1 MRRAA
6 IVLGSVLVSVLTA
19 CGGGGG
25 SGVAGGGG
33 GGGGGGGALPWT
45 IEVVDNTSADVGT
58 YPSLALG
65 PSNSLHLSYLDR
77 TNKTYKY
84 ATWSGTSWTRRVVG
98 PSIGSYSVSGMWS
111 SVAVTSTGTPWVS
124 FHVADV
130 EYRLASWNGTSW
142 TTTPIPAAETAYA
155 FLGHNRVA
163 VNPVDGTPRVS
174 SWMYHSY
181 AGTPPSVL
189 AFWRP
194 GLAAVVE
201 VSGPMVASD
210 LTFESNGYHNAIAVD
225 STGNSQISFVHWDG
239 QPRATT
245 KSYAAWAQQS
255 GGTWTVR
262 DIEEVGVPSTAQPYA
277 ENFTSIA
284 VDASGR
290 PHIVFA
296 NPIAG
301 AYKYATWSGT
311 AWTIERI
318 DATAT
323 GGYRAEYLAL
333 DQSGTPHVC
342 YYGAGYKLHYA
353 KRTGA
358 NTWATE
364 VVDPSSDD
372 TGYGCGI
379 VVDSTGKV
387 HIAYRNLTTYAVKMA
402 HR

>member
-1 MRRAA
+1 MNPHRLILAA
-6 IVLGSVLVSVLTA
+6 SLVSMLGA
-19 CGGGGG
+19 CGGSGGG
-25 SGVAGGGG
+25 AAGGG

-45 IEVVDNTSADVGT
+45 IEVVDDTSADVGT
-58 YPSLALG
+58 YPSLAVG
-65 PSNSLHLSYLDR
+65 PANSLHVSYLDR
-77 TNKTYKY
+77 ANKSYKY
-84 ATWSGTSWTRRVVG
+84 AAWNGTTWTRRVVG
-98 PSIGSYSVSGMWS
+98 PSLGTFSTSGMWS

-130 EYRLASWNGTSW
+130 AYRLASWNGSSW
-142 TTTPIPAAETAYA
+142 TTSNLPSTELAWA

-163 VNPVDGTPRVS
+163 INPVDDTPRVS
-174 SWMYHSY
+174 SWMYHSSG
-181 AGTPPSVL
+181 ATPPNVL
-189 AFWRP
+189 AWWKP
-194 GLAAVVE
+194 GLASVVE
-201 VSGPMVASD
+201 VSGPLVASD
-210 LTFESNGYHNAIAVD
+210 GTFASDGYHNAIAVD

-239 QPRATT
+239 QPRSTT
-245 KSYAAWAQQS
+245 KSYAAWAQQAGAS
-255 GGTWTVR
+255 WTIR
-262 DIEEVGVPSTAQPYA
+262 TIEEVGVPSTAQPYA

-284 VDASGR
+284 VDAGGH
-290 PHIVFA
+290 PHIVYA
-296 NPIAG
+296 NPISG
-301 AYKYATWSGT
+301 AYKYATWSGS

-333 DQSGTPHVC
+333 DQAGTPHVC
-342 YYGAGYKLHYA
+342 YYGAGYKLRYA

-379 VVDSTGKV
+379 AVDASGKV
-387 HIAYRNLTTYAVKMA
+387 HIAYRNSTTFALKMA